1 MQKEIFLHKNY
12 FDTTIRNAKT
22 GNRTENRTPDQP
34 EISKDELIHHK
45 QLDCIEFFPIILS
58 EIQKPETGQK
68 TGLRTIRKILCAN
81 EPVHQKIFA
90 YINLFSIRP
99 LEVQKPETG
108 QKTGPRTNWKF
119 LWINQY
125 ENTNSLAL
133 KFFR

>member
-1 MQKEIFLHKNY
+1 MISHKNEPICKKNY

-34 EISKDELIHHK
+34 EILKDELIHHK

-81 EPVHQKIFA
+81 EPVHQKKFA
-90 YINLFSIRP
+90 YIKFFSIQP
-99 LEVQKPETG
+99 SEVQKPETG
-108 QKTGPRTNWKF
+108 NRTETRIPDQKKKF
-119 LWINQY
+119 HKSCGI
-125 ENTNSLAL
+125 
-133 KFFR
+133 